1 MDGTK
6 PVEDADNIGPRPS
19 GVNRVPT
26 ILQMEAVECGAAA
39 LAMVLAHHHRWV
51 SLEELRQDCHVT
63 QNGVNAEEILQA
75 ARSYGLNA
83 QAYKVDINHLASH
96 DMPCII
102 YWGLNHFVVLEGYR
116 DGQWRI
122 NDPALGRRSV
132 SEEEFSRYYTGV
144 LLDLQP
150 GEGFQPGGTKP
161 QVLRSLA
168 SRFRGSGR
176 ALQFCVLAGVLLIIP
191 GVILPTL
198 TKIFVDQIL
207 IDRFSSWLE
216 PLLIALG
223 VTAIV
228 RAILT
233 WLESHY
239 LLRMETRIALDTSAF
254 FLWHLLHLP
263 LTFFGQRLPGDLV
276 QRVRSNDTVAGILSN
291 HLAGTVISF
300 IAVMAYLI
308 ILISY
313 DVWLTL
319 IAFAT
324 ISFSFVAVVYSNRAR
339 AEESKRLQQE
349 FGRQMGILM
358 SGFGSIDS
366 VKAGGREFDLFNI
379 WAGHQATTISFGQRL
394 GVFTTW
400 LQAVPAFLQHL
411 VINAAVLGFGGWQ
424 VIRGSL
430 TVGDLA
436 AIQTLVASCV
446 GPFSRLVDMSQR
458 LQTVQADLSRLDDV
472 LACPVALE
480 PDAKLPEIALQSR
493 FLERLTHGPLPV
505 RFEGVSADAVQG
517 GEIGVQGV
525 DFEVEAGSLTAIIG
539 TMNSGISAI
548 GQLAVGLSKP
558 REGTVRI
565 GDLPI
570 AEIDGVVL
578 AQTCG
583 FVDSD
588 PILFNGTVQENI
600 SMFSPWIPGEDVIAA
615 TKFVGMHEEVMSRS
629 GGYQTP
635 VLEGGRNFS
644 GGQKQR
650 LELARAVVKG
660 CPVYVLDEPT
670 SALDYEA
677 EAFIIDQLRSLD
689 ATKLVVTN
697 RVTVARKADR
707 ILVLSNGKM
716 REQGTHDELVSMGGI
731 YSLLVEN
738 QAS

>member
-1 MDGTK
+1 MRGSSSAG
-6 PVEDADNIGPRPS
+6 DADNFAPRPS
-19 GVNRVPT
+19 GVTRVPT

-39 LAMVLAHHHRWV
+39 LAMVLAHHRRWV
-51 SLEELRQDCHVT
+51 SLEKLRQDCHVT
-63 QNGVNAEEILQA
+63 QNGVNAKEILQA
-75 ARSYGLNA
+75 ARSYGLDA
-83 QAYKVDINHLASH
+83 QAYKVDIEHLASH
-96 DMPCII
+96 RMPCII

-122 NDPALGRRSV
+122 NDPALGRRAV
-132 SEEEFSRYYTGV
+132 SEEEFSRFYTGV
-144 LLDLQP
+144 LLEVQP
-150 GEGFQPGGTKP
+150 GDEFQPGGSKP

-168 SRFRGSGR
+168 ARFRGSGK
-176 ALQFCVLAGVLLIIP
+176 ALQFCVLAGILLIIP

-207 IDRFSSWLE
+207 IDRFSNWLE

-223 VTAIV
+223 VTAII
-228 RAILT
+228 RAVLT

-239 LLRMETRIALDTSAF
+239 LLRMETRIALDTSAY

-263 LTFFGQRLPGDLV
+263 LGFFGQRLPGDLV

-300 IAVMAYLI
+300 FAVLAYLV

-319 IAFAT
+319 IAFVT

-366 VKAGGREFDLFNI
+366 VKAGGREFDLFNL
-379 WAGHQATTISFGQRL
+379 WAGHQATTVSFGQRL

-400 LQAVPAFLQHL
+400 LQAVPSFLQHL

-424 VIRGSL
+424 VIRGTL

-436 AIQTLVASCV
+436 AIQTLVASCI
-446 GPFSRLVDMSQR
+446 GPFSKLVDMSQR

-472 LACPVALE
+472 LACPIAME
-480 PDAKLPEIALQSR
+480 PSAKLPEITSQSR

-505 RFEGVSADAVQG
+505 RFEGVSAEAARG
-517 GEIGVQGV
+517 GEIGIRGV
-525 DFEVEAGSLTAIIG
+525 DFEVEAGSLTAVIG
-539 TMNSGISAI
+539 TMNSGIGAI
-548 GQLAVGLSKP
+548 AQLAVGLSTP
-558 REGTVRI
+558 SDGDVRV
-565 GDLPI
+565 GDLSI
-570 AEIDGVVL
+570 SEIDGVVL

-588 PILFNGTVQENI
+588 PILFNGTVQENV
-600 SMFSPWIPGEDVIAA
+600 SLFSPWIPTEDVIEA
-615 TKFVGMHEEVMSRS
+615 TKFVGMHDEVMSRS
-629 GGYQTP
+629 GGYQTL

-660 CPVYVLDEPT
+660 CSVYVLDEPT

-677 EAFIIDQLRSLD
+677 EAFILDQLRSLD

-697 RVTVARKADR
+697 RVSVAKKADR
-707 ILVLSNGKM
+707 ILVISNGRM
-716 REQGTHDELVSMGGI
+716 LEQGTHDELVEKGGI